1 MTSTP
6 DHRPNP
12 PYRWDLFVA
21 VLSRFAAQPLFSLQG
36 GAYWRAFRVH
46 PGSDD
51 LVLMRICPGSDD
63 TLTLTPVAVSDAAAA
78 LPPPERCLRVA
89 GYAAETLARAA
100 RFCQF
105 ARSHPELWAWV
116 QPLAGIPLLLSE
128 DLYEALLFTVMEQ
141 HISWSSALKV
151 QERFAR
157 LFGDGIW
164 HEGRRYPVLPT
175 PQALASLSPADLE
188 PLRLTRARLNLLLH
202 IGRLFAE
209 GAFDDWASSTPPQ
222 MYERLVQIKGVG
234 HWTASV
240 AVARAY
246 GHSPY
251 VHDNDVALQ
260 AAVGHYLLGS
270 GGRATRAQTL
280 AAFRPYGEWAGD
292 TAHYL
297 MLRWVLDKYK
307 VVTTPA

>member
-1 MTSTP
+1 MTSAQ
-6 DHRPNP
+6 DQHANP

-21 VLSRFAAQPLFSLQG
+21 VLSRFAAQPLFSLQS
-36 GAYWRAFRVH
+36 GAYWRAFRVN

-51 LVLMRICPGSDD
+51 LVLMCLCPGSDD
-63 TLTLTPVAVSDAAAA
+63 TLTLTPVAVSNTAAA
-78 LPPPERCLRVA
+78 LPPSERCLRVA
-89 GYAAETLARAA
+89 GCTTEMLARAA

-105 ARSHPELWAWV
+105 ARSRPELWAWV
-116 QPLAGIPLLLSE
+116 QPVAGIPLLLSE
-128 DLYEALLFTVMEQ
+128 DLYEALLFTVIEQ
-141 HISWSSALKV
+141 HISWRSALKV
-151 QERFAR
+151 QERFVR
-157 LFGDGIW
+157 LFGDCIW

-175 PQALASLSPADLE
+175 PQALASLSLADLE

-202 IGRLFAE
+202 IGCLFAE
-209 GAFDDWASSTPPQ
+209 GAFDDWASSTPQQ
-222 MYERLVQIKGVG
+222 MYERLVQIRGVG

-260 AAVGHYLLGS
+260 AAVGHYLLG
-270 GGRATRAQTL
+270 GRGRATRAQTL
-280 AAFRPYGEWAGD
+280 AAFMSYGDWAGD

-307 VVTTPA
+307 VVTTPS